1 MSSIQDAFHTL
12 VVQQIERLPGVC
24 EAIGSNPA
32 GISNFLFLSR
42 SWHTIITPLSADC
55 IFLCKLKKWLNGN
68 ANTGD
73 TLLLWATL
81 CCITW
86 GARHWVVRGMKFQR
100 DSIAHPRRPRGG
112 QLGQEKRRWKFSRTG
127 ERALGI
133 ALITKQ
139 FHDLFECLS
148 VIGAQS
154 EASIPATVS
163 LFREAFFQ
171 KSFYWK
177 WAPKVYSTS
186 FYHWREKFNKL
197 IFKGQKNFF
206 CTYLTSMPSKK
217 KIMRF
222 VVFCILASFVWCC
235 WWFVVCLTS
244 CYARS
249 CLFGYPEIGSQEQTV
264 KHELKRARKWIENS
278 NISVTLTFTSV
289 GAKLRSTALK
299 VFENARFLILLKWYV
314 FFF

>member
-68 ANTGD
+68 ANT
-73 TLLLWATL
+73 ATPYCFEL
-81 CCITW
+81 
-86 GARHWVVRGMKFQR
+86 HFVVSLEVLGTEWSEAWSFKR

-139 FHDLFECLS
+139 FHDLLECLS

-154 EASIPATVS
+154 EASIHATVS
-163 LFREAFFQ
+163 LACSGKLSSRRVFSGNKPQ
-171 KSFYWK
+171 KFTLPVSI
-177 WAPKVYSTS
+177 TD
-186 FYHWREKFNKL
+186 EKN
-197 IFKGQKNFF
+197 
-206 CTYLTSMPSKK
+206 LT
-217 KIMRF
+217 
-222 VVFCILASFVWCC
+222 
-235 WWFVVCLTS
+235 
-244 CYARS
+244 
-249 CLFGYPEIGSQEQTV
+249 
-264 KHELKRARKWIENS
+264 N
-278 NISVTLTFTSV
+278 
-289 GAKLRSTALK
+289 
-299 VFENARFLILLKWYV
+299 
-314 FFF
+314 